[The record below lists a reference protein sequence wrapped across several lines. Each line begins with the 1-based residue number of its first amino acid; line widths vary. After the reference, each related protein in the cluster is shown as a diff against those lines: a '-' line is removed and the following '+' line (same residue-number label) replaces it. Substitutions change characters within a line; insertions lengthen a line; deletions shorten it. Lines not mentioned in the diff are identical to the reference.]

1 MLVNCFW
8 NYFWVFY
15 VVILIHALHM
25 TCMGNSQDMDDESAE
40 EKRVAIGRG
49 ASAKKS
55 RAAEVHNMSE
65 RVRIS
70 IL

>member
-1 MLVNCFW
+1 
-8 NYFWVFY
+8 
-15 VVILIHALHM
+15 M
-25 TCMGNSQDMDDESAE
+25 TCMGNSQDMDDESAG

-49 ASAKKS
+49 GSAKKS

-65 RVRIS
+65 RVSIS